1 MLYENLFFYLIGLI
15 GFPWDFRRN
24 QGDLLQRSFD
34 TVSLKVEVE
43 FSPPFQS
50 RLSLTHLTLWIE
62 EDRSTVK
69 GLFERLVEEHG
80 EKIRPLLFGQKED
93 EILSGL
99 MVMINNR
106 TFTGSALNQQD
117 IRLGDGDKVSL
128 LYFISGG

>member
-1 MLYENLFFYLIGLI
+1 M
-15 GFPWDFRRN
+15 
-24 QGDLLQRSFD
+24 
-34 TVSLKVEVE
+34 SLKVEVE

-80 EKIRPLLFGQKED
+80 ERIRSLLFGQKED
-93 EILSGL
+93 EILTGL

-117 IRLGDGDKVSL
+117 IQLRDGDKVSL
-128 LYFISGG
+128 LYFMSGG